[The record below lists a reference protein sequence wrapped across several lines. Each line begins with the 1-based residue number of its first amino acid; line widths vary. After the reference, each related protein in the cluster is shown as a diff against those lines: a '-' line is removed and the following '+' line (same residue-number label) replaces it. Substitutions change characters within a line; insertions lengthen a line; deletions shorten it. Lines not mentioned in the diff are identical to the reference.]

1 MTTTATADSY
11 RQRFVFPDNIA
22 IGPSDLPVS
31 PGHSSLMD
39 MHDAPLDM
47 LNNPMSRNTSPLLYY
62 SGTNSGITNNQNNHN
77 KTNNNNQN
85 NNNNNNSNQTPAS
98 RPSSGIFLDD
108 IELPPPGYHA
118 PHFDPV
124 ADLIDVSTDS
134 RRQSL
139 KSNPFIQPQQLQHQQ
154 PDTFPSSSAND
165 FSRAQPPPPPP
176 LQSTPGHIK
185 KPQNPFKK
193 HTTSLPACPSLESL
207 IQLDTQHSA
216 ASKEYTIKARCLE
229 QTLIYNN
236 VVNRLQYSLS
246 TLTIN
251 LADRFKSDPAA
262 FTPAYTQAIDFVHTI
277 LKEDMTFADHRFAS
291 FLKPSNQKLLDIFL
305 LLIKSS
311 PSFICASL
319 SRMNITEVNAFCSS
333 PSDPYE
339 NLASCHRTNAL
350 DIIFHSFFPPNA
362 PVLQKFQYFSFIV
375 AFLLDNYLPTE
386 RYTRLCLAIIDR
398 FVSPAR
404 FTMFQSFEPA
414 LLGFL
419 RDGNFILKSSHR
431 FSVLHDPQPSAFQTY
446 SRPFNSTPPSSYQ
459 QSESHL
465 AASMNLMNNN
475 YFNSSPS
482 LSLQMATAVPYI
494 DTDTTSISSVHSHS
508 DDIEFDSKRT
518 TFIND
523 AVLQFL
529 KHLNSCRAVLFGD
542 LVHFVRLVV
551 HKISPGNKLT
561 ILRFIFFEFFF
572 KHMLQTLF
580 ASPET
585 YALVKD
591 FYVTTDQRN
600 KILIPIYQTCLG
612 YTEATVFKDQIAVN
626 VPQDIASQI
635 DRIYEYF
642 LTTLD
647 SADDE
652 PDDSV
657 AHQNI
662 IDGDVLDH
670 LGELHEIKESIYS
683 GQLLVLSPADVYT
696 LYTSLFP
703 FSSVQPRKNSI
714 TSTTSSNPN
723 TISNQTTGSISS
735 YGYHSHKRSSSTGY
749 TSTGASTPTRTD
761 MASFPKPYQKL
772 DDLNILLSDYDQS
785 DSPLFGS
792 KREDGP
798 CQWNLDDVY
807 LDIEPAFDEL
817 VKKFPYLQFLSQPV
831 HATSLRA
838 HKAQNLRLPTPASE
852 KWQVFYIG
860 EPAAVYAVDEDT
872 LVDKMCLLEKNRH
885 GDNPFAADFVKSPL
899 PASAQPYV
907 NVVVSALE
915 KLISQSSISGS
926 TWRQQQQHMQYHQS
940 ENYPFASYMT
950 ESRPLFMDA
959 FMAPPPLRRAAG
971 SESPSY
977 IIDLLANSAEQS
989 ISTNNFLDGGKYSN
1003 AIEALL
1009 RILPPENSTSYEH
1022 ICAEINSYLMR
1033 IIKRDKERRIE
1044 SFTHRLR
1051 KCDEYI
1057 NPYATAIQ
1065 FASHDCENTLQMLG
1079 DLRTKV
1085 FYATEVR
1092 SNAMWVRARDI
1103 ISALNRGSSCCNN
1116 DKDAFDD
1123 TARSPVSGPGT
1134 HNGHHSYR
1142 SYTLKRNSSTS
1153 SLSSL
1158 GAYTFKRLTGGTT
1171 KRDYSHKRAS
1181 FAHYVGAS
1189 NTGNG
1194 PGDAMFA
1201 PEEYGGANKLSDKEA
1216 QATLNWL
1223 EGQNIERFCDGEE
1236 LIHRFFCELDDL
1248 VKRFTTA
1255 DSSSGANR
1263 RSQSIIGSSSLYKHD
1278 LGKLIFEV
1286 EGVDRSSTTSVSGV
1300 YPSKSSFYKFRSSSC
1315 TKLEAEPTSSRRKS
1329 IDGSITGGSITSI
1342 TGGGS
1347 SNSAGGTS
1355 DNTASNSFQ
1364 GRPKTTLFPAAELS
1378 LSRSYSLRG
1387 HKSLKSSP
1395 NLIEMFGS
1403 LDVGAPPTI
1412 SSSPSFK
1419 KLNDFYPKSHHERSF
1434 STSDSNRADGGNGFH
1449 SNNSSLH
1456 NAGASVGTTDEFG
1469 IGRVVTPLADD
1480 IGRLKNEE
1488 RRKELEQMIIEL
1500 QMKLTGL
1507 AFSDIGIE
1515 GWLEGK
1521 LSKDNILD
1529 KC

>member
-1 MTTTATADSY
+1 MTTTATTDSY

-22 IGPSDLPVS
+22 IGSSDLPVS
-31 PGHSSLMD
+31 PGSSSLID
-39 MHDAPLDM
+39 MQDAPLDM

-62 SGTNSGITNNQNNHN
+62 SGANSSITNNHNNN
-77 KTNNNNQN
+77 KNNNTNNNT
-85 NNNNNNSNQTPAS
+85 NNNSNQTPAS
-98 RPSSGIFLDD
+98 RPSSGIFPDD
-108 IELPPPGYHA
+108 IELPQPAYHTSL
-118 PHFDPV
+118 FDPAV
-124 ADLIDVSTDS
+124 DLINVNTES

-139 KSNPFIQPQQLQHQQ
+139 KSNPFIQPQQLHQQ
-154 PDTFPSSSAND
+154 QDTFPSSLTSE
-165 FSRAQPPPPPP
+165 FSRSQPPP

-185 KPQNPFKK
+185 KAQNPFKK

-216 ASKEYTIKARCLE
+216 ASKEYGIKARRLE

-246 TLTIN
+246 TLTVN

-262 FTPAYTQAIDFVHTI
+262 FTPAYTQAVDFFHTI
-277 LKEDMTFADHRFAS
+277 LQEDMTFADHRFAS
-291 FLKPSNQKLLDIFL
+291 FLKPSNQKLLNIFL

-319 SRMNITEVNAFCSS
+319 SRMNLAEVNAFCSS
-333 PSDPYE
+333 PSDPYD
-339 NLASCHRTNAL
+339 NFASCHRTNAL

-386 RYTRLCLAIIDR
+386 RYTRLCLEIIDR

-431 FSVLHDPQPSAFQTY
+431 FSVFQDPQPSAFQTY

-508 DDIEFDSKRT
+508 EDIDFDSKRT

-529 KHLNSCRAVLFGD
+529 EHLNSCRMVLFDD

-572 KHMLQTLF
+572 KRMLQTLF

-591 FYVTTDQRN
+591 FYVSTDQRN
-600 KILIPIYQTCLG
+600 KILIPIYQTCLS
-612 YTEATVFKDQIAVN
+612 YTEATVFKDQVAVN
-626 VPQDIASQI
+626 VPHDIALQI
-635 DRIYEYF
+635 DWIYEYF

-647 SADDE
+647 SADDVA
-652 PDDSV
+652 DDSV

-696 LYTSLFP
+696 LYASLFP
-703 FSSVQPRKNSI
+703 FYSVQPRKNSI

-723 TISNQTTGSISS
+723 TISNQTTGSIFS
-735 YGYHSHKRSSSTGY
+735 YGYHSHKRSTSTGY
-749 TSTGASTPTRTD
+749 TSTGASTPTRPD
-761 MASFPKPYQKL
+761 MASFQKPYQKL
-772 DDLNILLSDYDQS
+772 DDLNMLLSDYEQKE
-785 DSPLFGS
+785 SPLFGS
-792 KREDGP
+792 KRDGP

-807 LDIEPAFDEL
+807 LDIEPVFDEL

-831 HATSLRA
+831 HVASLRA
-838 HKAQNLRLPTPASE
+838 HKTQHLRLPTPASE

-872 LVDKMCLLEKNRH
+872 LVDKMCLLEKNHH

-899 PASAQPYV
+899 PASAQPYA

-926 TWRQQQQHMQYHQS
+926 TWHQRQQHMHYHQS
-940 ENYPFASYMT
+940 ENYPFASYMP

-959 FMAPPPLRRAAG
+959 FMAPLPLRRAVG

-977 IIDLLANSAEQS
+977 IIDLLASSAEQS

-1009 RILPPENSTSYEH
+1009 RILPSENSTSYEH

-1033 IIKRDKERRIE
+1033 TIKRDKERRID
-1044 SFTHRLR
+1044 TLMLKLR

-1065 FASHDCENTLQMLG
+1065 FASHACEATLQMLG

-1103 ISALNRGSSCCNN
+1103 IAALNRGSSFCNN
-1116 DKDAFDD
+1116 DKDGFDD
-1123 TARSPVSGPGT
+1123 TARSPVFGPST
-1134 HNGHHSYR
+1134 HSSHHSYR

-1189 NTGNG
+1189 TTGSG

-1201 PEEYGGANKLSDKEA
+1201 LEEYSGANKLSDKEA

-1223 EGQNIERFCDGEE
+1223 DGQKIERFCDGEE
-1236 LIHRFFCELDDL
+1236 LIHRFFCEIDDL

-1255 DSSSGANR
+1255 DSSSGGNR
-1263 RSQSIIGSSSLYKHD
+1263 RSQSIIASSSLYKHD

-1286 EGVDRSSTTSVSGV
+1286 EGIDRSSSTSVTGV
-1300 YPSKSSFYKFRSSSC
+1300 YPSKSSFYKFRSNSC

-1329 IDGSITGGSITSI
+1329 IDGSITGGITTSI

-1347 SNSAGGTS
+1347 NNSGGGAS
-1355 DNTASNSFQ
+1355 DNAASNPFQ
-1364 GRPKTTLFPAAELS
+1364 GRPKSTLFPAAELT

-1403 LDVGAPPTI
+1403 LDIGASPAA

-1419 KLNDFYPKSHHERSF
+1419 KLNDFYPKSYHERSL
-1434 STSDSNRADGGNGFH
+1434 STSDSNRVDGSNGFH

-1456 NAGASVGTTDEFG
+1456 NAGVSIGTTEEFG
-1469 IGRVVTPLADD
+1469 IGRVTTPLADD

-1515 GWLEGK
+1515 GWLKGK
-1521 LSKDNILD
+1521 LSANGVLN

>member
-154 PDTFPSSSAND
+154 PDTFPSSSASD
-165 FSRAQPPPPPP
+165 FSRPQPPPPP

-772 DDLNILLSDYDQS
+772 DDLNMLLSDYDQS

-940 ENYPFASYMT
+940 ENYPFALYMT

-1065 FASHDCENTLQMLG
+1065 FASHACENTLQMLG

-1116 DKDAFDD
+1116 DKDGFDD

-1189 NTGNG
+1189 NTCNG

-1521 LSKDNILD
+1521 LSEDNILD